1 MKKIRFG
8 VLSTAKIGVQKVI
21 PAIQNSELCEV
32 TAISSRTTE
41 RAQSVADELSIPKA
55 YGSYEE
61 LLNDPD
67 VDAIYNP
74 LPNNL
79 HVTWSI
85 KALEA
90 GKHVLCEKP
99 VGMDAEEV
107 RQLEAISHNFPGLK
121 ICEAFMYR
129 QHPRWKRTVEL
140 VRSGE
145 IGDLKAIHSFFSY
158 YNDDP
163 ENYRNSAH
171 MGGGGLMDIGCY
183 SISLSRLLFDSEPVA
198 VHGELE
204 YDPEF
209 KTDRLASGLLRFE
222 NGTSVFTCSTQAFKD
237 QYLKVYGTKGR
248 IEMNWPF
255 NPDFTPK
262 TVLRITVHDTETVE
276 EFDPCDHFT
285 LQADAFATA
294 ILEDGPVPVPLED
307 SIRNMEVIDAM
318 RSESGAAHSM

>member
-8 VLSTAKIGVQKVI
+8 VISTAKIAVQKVI

-32 TAISSRTTE
+32 TTISSRNLE

-79 HVTWSI
+79 HVTWSV

-99 VGMDAEEV
+99 IGMDAEEA
-107 RQLEAISHNFPGLK
+107 RQLEAISQNFPKLK
-121 ICEAFMYR
+121 ISEAFMYR

-140 VRSGE
+140 VRSGK
-145 IGDLKAIHSFFSY
+145 IGDLRAIHSFFSY

-183 SISLSRLLFDSEPVA
+183 SISLSRLLFDSEPIA

-222 NGTSVFTCSTQAFKD
+222 NGTSVFTCSTQCFKD
-237 QYLKVYGTKGR
+237 QYVKVFGTKGK
-248 IEMNWPF
+248 IEMDWPF
-255 NPDFTPK
+255 NPDFTK
-262 TVLRITVHDTETVE
+262 TQQLQIVIGDEENVE
-276 EFDPCDHFT
+276 DFAPCDHFA
-285 LQADAFATA
+285 LQADAFAKS
-294 ILEDGPVPVPLED
+294 ILEDGPVPVSLDD
-307 SIRNMEVIDAM
+307 SIKNMEVIDAM
-318 RSESGAAHSM
+318 RRETM

>member
-8 VLSTAKIGVQKVI
+8 VISTAKIAVQKVI

-32 TAISSRTTE
+32 AAISSRNLE

-55 YGSYEE
+55 YGSYKE
-61 LLNDPD
+61 LLDDPD
-67 VDAIYNP
+67 IDVIYNP

-79 HVTWSI
+79 HVTWSV

-99 VGMDAEEV
+99 IGMDAEEA
-107 RQLEAISHNFPGLK
+107 RQLEAISQNFPGLK
-121 ICEAFMYR
+121 ISEAFMYR

-140 VRSGE
+140 VQSKAIGE
-145 IGDLKAIHSFFSY
+145 IRAIHSFFSY

-183 SISLSRLLFDSEPVA
+183 SISLSRLLFGSEPIA

-204 YDPEF
+204 YDPGF

-222 NGTSVFTCSTQAFKD
+222 NGMSVFTCSTQCFKD
-237 QYLKVYGTKGR
+237 QYVKVFGTKGK
-248 IEMNWPF
+248 IEMDWPF
-255 NPDFTPK
+255 NPDFTK
-262 TVLRITVHDTETVE
+262 TQKLQVVIGDEETVE
-276 EFDPCDHFT
+276 EFAPCDHFT
-285 LQADAFATA
+285 LQADAFAKC
-294 ILEDGPVPVPLED
+294 ILEDGPVPVSLED
-307 SIRNMEVIDAM
+307 SINNMEVIDAM
-318 RSESGAAHSM
+318 RRETR